1 MAEEFQVHNFIEDY
15 PSQYDEDIQWKVTER
30 KEFYELVS
38 TPGGETLSPPP
49 GGGGTSS
56 PPSGGGGTLSPPSGS
71 DKVGRFFNHQEFL
84 LRYARQYDRI
94 FNIQAT
100 GTGKSGGIINLAEF
114 YKKNNYGFRRIYV
127 IQPGSSTKES
137 FKEQIKTLSD
147 PGEYLNEKVI
157 KAMESEGGQKS
168 VKNNINRLI
177 NEWYSVDSYKV
188 FAKENYNTEQIEEYY
203 SDSIFF
209 LDEAHWFRN
218 TGVKTRTVGGDDA
231 SKKEIEEVYN
241 YFWKIFHTA
250 KRIKVI
256 IATATPMINSTSDF
270 VPLINLLLPADRQLP
285 EYIDYDR
292 VTLGQLEPYFRG
304 LFTFIRFDNRYINP
318 IDMGES
324 IEGYTHSVT
333 VASGSNSPPIE
344 SVVKKI
350 ENDKIV
356 VVEAPPYKEGKT
368 KKIKIPSFIKLVK
381 LRMSEHQYKTFK
393 KHSKVRKNF
402 DYYSVQSSLF
412 VFPDGSTGREGEK
425 IYLDINSRKNLIFRP
440 PNEEDEDGNLTIIS
454 KRIAGKFIR
463 VKSLDTYFSKDKPEK
478 SLENL
483 KMMSCKFYEYISNE
497 LKFSDQEIPG
507 KSFCYIK
514 AVTGA
519 GANLLAVFLKLFGF
533 EELKNVGSMH
543 DIRSNKIVGIKK
555 RKRFAVLTAE
565 TPDTQSIINAF
576 NSPDNRNGEY
586 IQIIIGSGV
595 VRDSVSLTDTV
606 RGYMMIGN
614 WHHAGM
620 YQAES
625 RYKRAE
631 SHKDMFIQEGHKID
645 VETYRLVAVPPDYT
659 DEGLTYENAPI
670 DIKNYIK
677 AEEKDI
683 KDKLMFRKMKQ
694 TAIDAY
700 LNYTRNV
707 LPTDIDGSPQA
718 DYSDK
723 YFEIWGAQEPP
734 SSKTKKS
741 GLPKPTRVGLAL
753 NQGPN
758 KYDVIYNTY
767 NIMYSEEVI
776 KKVKKEVK
784 EVFRDK
790 GVIQIEEFKKQLMD
804 KEIISNDYTFYG
816 AIQDMIEGREIITDS
831 RNIIDYV
838 LTISGDILH
847 LKRFNFHTS
856 DRVSTEKNIYFDF
869 NYRDLKEKEEEIGDI
884 YKDMDKMDTRVKLIS
899 YYVNTQDYKLF
910 QSLLEDSIIRQRND
924 GDENLMPINELVL
937 EVLGNY
943 ILETKIPYGYLEATN
958 RALKRSNKSGQGR
971 TRGDESVAGLK
982 YIDLSKV
989 DPGYSDSQPADG
1001 LSSPLP
1007 EEGLQS
1013 ADGLE
1018 SPQPEEGLQSADGL
1032 SSPSAGGKK
1041 VYLHFYRP
1049 SEKTSFGITSILEG
1063 KDRKIRILDGDTFRD
1078 TDITE
1083 NFVYNYLFDRKY
1095 DEIMSNFR
1103 KSKYYGSYIMRG
1115 GETEKDIVMRERS
1128 FFRIVDN
1135 SNPRNKGLTCTS
1147 GVVEKLVEVLRW
1159 LDKEGE
1165 YKYMLKEKI
1174 RKYKLC
1180 NALKQLFIKN
1190 NLLFMSL

>member
-1 MAEEFQVHNFIEDY
+1 MAKDFQVHDFIEDF

-38 TPGGETLSPPP
+38 TPGGKDNLPTLS
-49 GGGGTSS
+49 SK
-56 PPSGGGGTLSPPSGS
+56 

-114 YKKNNYGFRRIYV
+114 YKKNNYGIKRIYV
-127 IQPGSSTKES
+127 IQPGSSTKDS

-147 PGEYLNEKVI
+147 PGEYLNQKVI
-157 KAMESEGGQKS
+157 KAMESEGGQKR

-177 NEWYSVDSYKV
+177 NEWYSIDSYKI
-188 FAKENYNTEQIEEYY
+188 FAKENYSSKQIEEYY

-218 TGVKTRTVGGDDA
+218 TGSSGGAKVGDDA
-231 SKKEIEEVYN
+231 TKKEIEEVYN

-285 EYIDYDR
+285 DYIDYDR
-292 VTLGQLEPYFRG
+292 VTLEQLEPYFRG

-318 IDMGES
+318 IDVGES
-324 IEGYTHSVT
+324 IEGYTHIIT
-333 VASGSNSPPIE
+333 VASNAKGNSPPIE
-344 SVVKKI
+344 PVVKKI

-356 VVEAPPYKEGKT
+356 VVKSPPYKEGKT
-368 KKIKIPSFIKLVK
+368 KKIKIQSFVKLVK
-381 LRMSEHQYKTFK
+381 LRMSKHQYKTFS

-412 VFPDGSTGREGEK
+412 VFPNGSTGRDGER
-425 IYLDINSRKNLIFRP
+425 IYLDINSKKNLTFRL
-440 PNEEDEDGNLTIIS
+440 PNDEDEDGNVSMIK
-454 KRIAGKFIR
+454 KRIEGKFIK
-463 VKSLDTYFSKDKPEK
+463 VKSLDNYFSKDKPEK

-483 KMMSCKFYEYISNE
+483 KMMSCKFHYYISNE
-497 LKFSDQEIPG
+497 LKFSKRDKPG

-514 AVTGA
+514 AVTGS
-519 GANLLAVFLKLFGF
+519 GANLLALFLKLFGF
-533 EELKNVGSMH
+533 DELKNVGSIH
-543 DIRSNKIVGIKK
+543 DTRSDRIVGIKK

-565 TPDTQSIINAF
+565 TPDTQSIINVF
-576 NSPDNRNGEY
+576 SSPDNRDGEY

-595 VRDSVSLTDTV
+595 VRDSVSLKDTL

-614 WHHAGM
+614 WHQAGTH
-620 YQAES
+620 QAES

-631 SHKDMFIQEGHKID
+631 SHKDMFIREGHKID
-645 VETYRLVAVPPDYT
+645 VKTYRLVAVPPDYS
-659 DEGLTYENAPI
+659 DKGLTYENAPI

-677 AEEKDI
+677 SEEKDI
-683 KDKLMFRKMKQ
+683 YDKLMFRKYKQ

-723 YFEIWGAQEPP
+723 YFKIWGAQEPP
-734 SSKTKKS
+734 SSRS
-741 GLPKPTRVGLAL
+741 INELPKPDRSGLAL

-758 KYDVIYNTY
+758 GHDIIYNTY
-767 NIMYSEEVI
+767 NIMYAEEVI

-784 EVFRDK
+784 EVFKER
-790 GVIQIEEFKKQLMD
+790 GVIQLEEFKEQLLG
-804 KEIISNDYTFYG
+804 KGVVSNDYTFYG
-816 AIQDMIEGREIITDS
+816 AIQEMIEGREIITDS

-847 LKRFNFHTS
+847 LKRFNFHIS

-869 NYRDLKEKEEEIGDI
+869 NYGDLKEKEQEIGDI
-884 YKDMDKMDTRVKLIS
+884 YKDMEKLNTKVKLIS
-899 YYVNTQDYKLF
+899 YYIYTQDYKLF

-924 GDENLMPINELVL
+924 GDENLMPVNDLIL
-937 EVLGNY
+937 EVLDNY
-943 ILETKIPYGYLEATN
+943 ILETKVPYGYLEVTKQ
-958 RALKRSNKSGQGR
+958 ALKGSNKSGQGR
-971 TRGDESVAGLK
+971 TRGDESIAGLK
-982 YIDLSKV
+982 YVNLDKV
-989 DPGYSDSQPADG
+989 EPGYLEEPEDG

-1007 EEGLQS
+1007 E
-1013 ADGLE
+1013 DGLS
-1018 SPQPEEGLQSADGL
+1018 SPLPEDGLSSPLPEDGL
-1032 SSPSAGGKK
+1032 SSPSSGGKK
-1041 VYLHFYRP
+1041 VYVHFYRP
-1049 SEKTSFGITSILEG
+1049 SEKTGFGITSILEG
-1063 KDRKIRILDGDTFRD
+1063 KDRKIRILDGDNFRD
-1078 TDITE
+1078 ADAVE
-1083 NFVYNYLFDRKY
+1083 NFVYNYLFNRKY
-1095 DEIMSNFR
+1095 DHLMNDFR

-1115 GETEKDIVMRERS
+1115 GETEKDIVKREQD

-1147 GVVEKLVEVLRW
+1147 GVVDRLKEVLKW
-1159 LDKEGE
+1159 LDKDGE
-1165 YKYMLKEKI
+1165 YKHMLTNKVK
-1174 RKYKLC
+1174 KKALC
-1180 NALKQLFIKN
+1180 PALKQLLIKK